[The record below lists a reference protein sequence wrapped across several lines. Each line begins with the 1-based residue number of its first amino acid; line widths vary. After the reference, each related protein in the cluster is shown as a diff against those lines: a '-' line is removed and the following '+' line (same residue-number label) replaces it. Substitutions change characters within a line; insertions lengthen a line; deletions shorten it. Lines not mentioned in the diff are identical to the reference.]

1 VYIWGYRV
9 TEIVNVSNPCIMF
22 SIQYTHDFSSF
33 LSNITSGQYTILLI
47 KMTPNAK
54 SDEPV
59 RVETNFPVND

>member
-1 VYIWGYRV
+1 
-9 TEIVNVSNPCIMF
+9 MF